1 MNKKMK
7 KAIQSLPAMLAVLA
21 VVCASL
27 VSFTA
32 CSDDGN
38 SCPEKDGWLLVTKTE
53 FKASYVNE
61 EVGSK
66 LPIGKHDLFEMK
78 YNEQGELAEYRLNDG
93 CIGRFTY
100 AEGKIFVQDDPQFG
114 SCVHF
119 LSPEGKVTETVYTD
133 AARGKDKLT
142 YNEKGQCVSLDY
154 HGGQTMLYQW
164 ENDQVTGIDYRNQT
178 PTPGCRIYYTDI
190 PKKSNAPYLRNLMM
204 GYCGYYD
211 YLEISGHLNISSDK
225 YLPAKVI
232 IEFDGGGKEG
242 YAQIFEATYD
252 LNPDGTVKTMHFTAH
267 DGILSSP
274 EGHRLVYK
282 GDVTYAY
289 MTK

>member
-1 MNKKMK
+1 MK
-7 KAIQSLPAMLAVLA
+7 KAIQSLSVMLVLLA
-21 VVCASL
+21 VVTSGCNDDNDN
-27 VSFTA
+27 SF
-32 CSDDGN
+32 
-38 SCPEKDGWLLVTKTE
+38 PEKDGKLLVTKTE
-53 FKASYVNE
+53 FKASYVDE

-78 YNEQGELAEYRLNDG
+78 YNEQGELTEYRLNDE

-100 AEGKIFVQDDPQFG
+100 TEGKIFVQDDPVFG

-119 LSPEGKVTETVYTD
+119 LSPEGKVVETVYAD
-133 AARGKDKLT
+133 ENRDKDKLT

-154 HGGQTMLYQW
+154 HNGETMLFQW
-164 ENDQVTGIDYRNQT
+164 ENDQVTGIGYRNLT
-178 PTPGCRIYYTDI
+178 PTPSCRIYYTDI
-190 PKKSNAPYLRNLMM
+190 PQKSNAPYLRNLMM
-204 GYCGYYD
+204 SYCGYYD
-211 YLEISGHLNISSDK
+211 YLEISGHIDISSDK

-252 LNPDGTVKTMHFTAH
+252 LNPDETVKTMHLTAH

-274 EGHRLVYK
+274 EEHRLVYK
-282 GDVTYAY
+282 GDVTFAYA
-289 MTK
+289 TKTDRKS